1 VRHAAPGDTVFDHLK
16 AGATIQGHSQ
26 VAVSNA
32 EAKVLGL
39 IAPNDAAT
47 QDGFATFHTDIP
59 TYSTE
64 AHHDAMTLAMHLHSI
79 TAM

>member
-1 VRHAAPGDTVFDHLK
+1 
-16 AGATIQGHSQ
+16 
-26 VAVSNA
+26 
-32 EAKVLGL
+32 VLGL